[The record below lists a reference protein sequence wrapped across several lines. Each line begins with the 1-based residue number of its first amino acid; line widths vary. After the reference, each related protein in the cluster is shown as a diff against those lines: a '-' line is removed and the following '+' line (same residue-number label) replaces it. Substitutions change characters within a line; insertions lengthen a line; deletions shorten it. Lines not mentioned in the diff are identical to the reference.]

1 MTPVQLVQERT
12 LGLAWFEV
20 SRRILE
26 LGADE
31 TYDGAV
37 TKELA
42 LVTLVVGEP
51 DPEDELIASLADP
64 DWLAWMQRN
73 FTEPDDVPELGH
85 ARSYAKRL
93 RDYDG
98 RDQVAWVIERLRADP
113 ETRSATIT
121 TFQPLADT
129 SYIPCVSLL
138 DFWRRDGALELVVYA
153 HSLDFGKKAYGNL
166 VELARLQHEVAAALM
181 LPVGPL
187 VIHAKSAHVYE
198 PELEAM
204 RRLTRSAV

>member
-12 LGLAWFEV
+12 LGLGWLEV

-26 LGADE
+26 HGLDE
-31 TYDGAV
+31 TYDGAA

-64 DWLAWMQRN
+64 DWLAWMKRN
-73 FTEPDDVPELGH
+73 FTEPDDVPELGN

-113 ETRSATIT
+113 ETRSADDHDL
-121 TFQPLADT
+121 PAARGYELHPMRLAAR
-129 SYIPCVSLL
+129 LL
-138 DFWRRDGALELVVYA
+138 AVRRRARAGRLCA
-153 HSLDFGKKAYGNL
+153 
-166 VELARLQHEVAAALM
+166 LARLRQEGVRQPRRARAPAARGRRRG
-181 LPVGPL
+181 GP
-187 VIHAKSAHVYE
+187 A
-198 PELEAM
+198 
-204 RRLTRSAV
+204 RRDRW